1 MVVVVL
7 TWVQVPDGSTLSSV
21 MVSPERGAVP
31 TVRMLRVPERVKDWL
46 TAGLGSSVMMVMVMV
61 VGVRLPTLTEQPT
74 LEGP

>member
-1 MVVVVL
+1 MVVL

-31 TVRMLRVPERVKDWL
+31 TVRMPDRVKDWL
-46 TAGLGSSVMMVMVMV
+46 TAGVVLLVVMVIVEGVMV
-61 VGVRLPTLTEQPT
+61 PTLTEQPT